1 MPRSGSMLKK
11 LLPVLTLSLLL
22 TGCTG
27 TFTNLSASRQPRNAQ
42 QLYPVGVAFHSRQ
55 QTLRWDSIKPYIL
68 VGKEAYPL
76 TKTPL
81 AENRWEGLV
90 PAPTDAREIE
100 YRYKF
105 DFDYNAFGPARSDS
119 AVSTVYKL
127 KLLEP

>member
-1 MPRSGSMLKK
+1 MPRFGPMLKM
-11 LLPVLTLSLLL
+11 LFPVLTVALLL

-55 QTLRWDSIKPYIL
+55 QTLRWESVKPYIL
-68 VGKEAYPL
+68 VGNEAFPM

-81 AENRWEGLV
+81 AENRWEGHV
-90 PAPTDAREIE
+90 PAPASAKEIE

-119 AVSTVYKL
+119 VVSPVYKL
-127 KLLEP
+127 QFLEP